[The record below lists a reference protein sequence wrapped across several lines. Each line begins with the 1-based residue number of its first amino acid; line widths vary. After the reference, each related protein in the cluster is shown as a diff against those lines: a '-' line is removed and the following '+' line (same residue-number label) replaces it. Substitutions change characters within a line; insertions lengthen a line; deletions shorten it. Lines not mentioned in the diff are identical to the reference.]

1 MNATGVTP
9 PVPARRQP
17 AGKTAQT
24 LESAHTTGQSSA
36 THFKHHHPT
45 PLMTTI
51 TRIIRADWAPHIEQ
65 AARRIAPVLVTV
77 YCLGWA
83 FGKWLHRLNDQLAG
97 CAAPNQFPA
106 FTKMVV
112 QRQAAV
118 AAPANIAPPF
128 PLLVHVSDPMAR
140 AVRLVKEGK
149 SQRLAASICGVSRT
163 SLQRALKG

>member
-1 MNATGVTP
+1 MA
-9 PVPARRQP
+9 
-17 AGKTAQT
+17 
-24 LESAHTTGQSSA
+24 
-36 THFKHHHPT
+36 
-45 PLMTTI
+45 TI

-65 AARRIAPVLVTV
+65 AVRAIATAAVFLYACGYVA
-77 YCLGWA
+77 GREM
-83 FGKWLHRLNDQLAG
+83 HRLNDTLTALLVPQPTP
-97 CAAPNQFPA
+97 APA
-106 FTKMVV
+106 RVIV

-118 AAPANIAPPF
+118 DAPANIAPPF